1 MRSFYKRF
9 YIVKI
14 WFLSRDLSSQETSSF
29 FYFTVSE
36 FLGRQLYLIEDCS
49 RRWRLRARSSVAG
62 GKIFLKRSRNKRRQ
76 ATKDLRLRGHL
87 RVAIWLILSNMLMPT
102 AKMSS
107 LTFLWSDANIFP
119 VRPTTV
125 LISSHIIWAL
135 NAV

>member
-1 MRSFYKRF
+1 MVISSASRIMSKFFWVQDDSLQNQHLGKESFHF
-9 YIVKI
+9 PAT
-14 WFLSRDLSSQETSSF
+14 FN
-29 FYFTVSE
+29 
-36 FLGRQLYLIEDCS
+36 IEDCS

-135 NAV
+135 NAVQRLR